1 MNLGDLPSSCY
12 VTHLQCSKCNEIHE
26 SEKMQTVCVSCGS
39 PLLVLYDLDSVRS
52 VFKRSRLGSRPPE
65 LWRYREL
72 LPMRDPANVV
82 SLGET
87 MTPVIHCRAI
97 GAGLGMDRLFV
108 KDEGRLPTASF
119 KARGLAMA
127 VTMANEFRVRRVVI
141 PTAGNAGGALAA
153 YGARAGMEVFV
164 FCPEDAPEINANE
177 CGMVGAVVGLV
188 NGLIDDCGRIV
199 REGKELLGWFDMSTL
214 REPYRIEGKKTMG
227 LETAEQ
233 FGWDLPDAIFY
244 PTGGGTGLI
253 GMWKAFNELEELGW
267 IGSKRPRL
275 ISVQSEGC
283 APIVRAFEE
292 GADSA
297 RPWEHAATIA
307 AGIRVPHCIGDFLIL
322 RAIRETNGT
331 AIAVPDDE
339 ILREQRD
346 LAEKE
351 GIIAAPEGAAVLAA
365 LKKALGPRGCGER
378 RTGALVQYRIGVEIP
393 DECDIPTDRQGSAR
407 RLRGVDP
414 EVAPAKGLNGEERD

>member
-1 MNLGDLPSSCY
+1 
-12 VTHLQCSKCNEIHE
+12 
-26 SEKMQTVCVSCGS
+26 
-39 PLLVLYDLDSVRS
+39 
-52 VFKRSRLGSRPPE
+52 
-65 LWRYREL
+65 
-72 LPMRDPANVV
+72 
-82 SLGET
+82 
-87 MTPVIHCRAI
+87 
-97 GAGLGMDRLFV
+97 MDRLFV

-127 VTMANEFRVRRVVI
+127 VTMANEFGVRRVTI

-153 YGARAGMEVFV
+153 YGARAGMVVFV
-164 FCPEDAPEINANE
+164 FCPDDAPEINANE
-177 CGMVGAVVGLV
+177 CGMVGAVVCLV

-227 LETAEQ
+227 LEVAEQ

-253 GMWKAFNELEELGW
+253 GMWKAFNELETLGW

-292 GADSA
+292 GAESA
-297 RPWEHAATIA
+297 RPWEHAATVA

-331 AIAVPDDE
+331 AISVPDDE
-339 ILREQRD
+339 ILRAQRE

-351 GIIAAPEGAAVLAA
+351 GIIAAPEGAATVAA
-365 LKKALGPRGCGER
+365 LKKALDRGDVEKSER
-378 RTGALVQYRIGVEIP
+378 VLLFNTGSGLKYPMNVTFTRI
-393 DECDIPTDRQGSAR
+393 DKDRP
-407 RLRGVDP
+407 VDY
-414 EVAPAKGLNGEERD
+414 ERIVRK

>member
-1 MNLGDLPSSCY
+1 MNSGALSSAAY
-12 VTHLQCSKCNEIHE
+12 VTYLQCPKCNEIHE
-26 SEKMQTVCVSCGS
+26 SSTIQTVCISCGS
-39 PLLVLYDLDSVRS
+39 PLLVMYDLESAQS
-52 VFKRSRLGSRPPE
+52 ELKRSLLVSRLPDM
-65 LWRYREL
+65 WRYREL
-72 LPMRDPANVV
+72 LPVQDLGNVV

-87 MTPVIHCRAI
+87 MTPVVHCRTV
-97 GAGLGMDRLFV
+97 GAGLGMDHLFV

-127 VTMANEFRVRRVVI
+127 VTMANEFGIRRVTI

-177 CGMVGAVVGLV
+177 CGMVGAAVYLV

-199 REGKELLGWFDMSTL
+199 REGKDLLGWFDMSTL

-233 FGWDLPDAIFY
+233 FSWDLPDAIFY

-253 GMWKAFNELEELGW
+253 GMWKAFNELETLGW

-292 GADSA
+292 GAETA
-297 RPWEHAATIA
+297 RPWEHASTVA

-339 ILREQRD
+339 ILLAQRE

-351 GIIAAPEGAAVLAA
+351 GIIAAPEGAATLAA
-365 LKKALGPRGCGER
+365 LKKALDRKDVDKDER
-378 RTGALVQYRIGVEIP
+378 VLLFNTGSGLKYPMNTTLSRIDKDKPV
-393 DECDIPTDRQGSAR
+393 DYAAMLR
-407 RLRGVDP
+407 R
-414 EVAPAKGLNGEERD
+414 